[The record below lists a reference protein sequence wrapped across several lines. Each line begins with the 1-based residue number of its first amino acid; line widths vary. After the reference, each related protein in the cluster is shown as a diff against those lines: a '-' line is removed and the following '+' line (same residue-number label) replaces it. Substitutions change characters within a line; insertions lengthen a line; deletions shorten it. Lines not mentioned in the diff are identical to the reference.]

1 MKQNNSVQPSEDMN
15 IRLNMT
21 QEEKKVFLLWLYD
34 NYLNRR

>member
-1 MKQNNSVQPSEDMN
+1 MKQNNSVQPSEDTN
-15 IRLNMT
+15 IRLHMT